1 MYGFSYDSDKKYF
14 DKVVDL
20 GYGNSFQLLTPEHLV
35 QVTIFEEMVVFDIYR
50 DPKKYFS
57 PLILYL
63 HDWQKMKQL
72 VIDCT
77 RKKNGKFNR
86 IT

>member
-35 QVTIFEEMVVFDIYR
+35 QMTIFEEMVEFDIYR

-57 PLILYL
+57 PLIISL
-63 HDWQKMKQL
+63 HDWRKIETISDRLYK
-72 VIDCT
+72 
-77 RKKNGKFNR
+77 KKNGTFNR